1 VTGIPLARREPAEVR
16 HEVASGIEVPRA
28 AVARMS
34 GSLDAAPGSP
44 AGRRLPGRPSHG
56 PGHIA
61 ALPQPRNDEVAPP
74 TASRPGTAASR
85 GLRRRVP
92 QSHLAPEL
100 RHPVTGPADTAAAP
114 LSADAAASA
123 LSRYQASR
131 LAAQA
136 VVSDPDVHHQGF
148 EGERE

>member
-1 VTGIPLARREPAEVR
+1 
-16 HEVASGIEVPRA
+16 
-28 AVARMS
+28 M
-34 GSLDAAPGSP
+34 
-44 AGRRLPGRPSHG
+44 
-56 PGHIA
+56 A
-61 ALPQPRNDEVAPP
+61 ALPLPRTDDSIPPIASGSAPR
-74 TASRPGTAASR
+74 SPGSR

-100 RHPVTGPADTAAAP
+100 RHPTTGLADTAAP

-136 VVSDPDVHHQGF
+136 VVGNPDVHQQGE
-148 EGERE
+148 EGARE